1 MYFRKQI
8 FFMKRIVFLAIQL
21 IAITVLSQ
29 TNTEVFLFDLNKEN
43 NVITL
48 NNQRNISNNEGYDNQ
63 PSFFDDNTLL
73 FAGTRNGQTDIAAY
87 TIKTNTI
94 HWVNSTPDGSEY
106 SPTKIPDANKISSI
120 RLDKDGK
127 QLLYAYDYKTG
138 KSKALFE
145 DLKIGYHTWYDENIV
160 VSSVLEDG
168 GLSLVV
174 SNLKDNTNKTIQKK
188 IGRSLHKIPNSNLI
202 SYISKENENWE
213 IKSLDPLTGVTKK
226 IINTFPNV
234 EDMCWLA
241 DDTILMGKGNSIFK
255 FKPKEDQ
262 FWNMFHSFADKELGN
277 ITRITTNSTSTM
289 LALVSD
295 ASPEHIVQKQ
305 LDAYNNRDIEAFLA
319 TYSKNVKVYNF
330 PEQLQYEGL
339 DQMRTSYVGFFK
351 NTPDLHC
358 EIKNRIVFG
367 NKVIDEELVT
377 VNGSQFSAVAIY
389 EVSNG
394 KISKVTFVR

>member
-1 MYFRKQI
+1 
-8 FFMKRIVFLAIQL
+8 MKRIFLLAIQL
-21 IAITVLSQ
+21 VTITVFSQ
-29 TNTEVFLFDLNKEN
+29 TNTEVFLFDLQKEN
-43 NVITL
+43 NTLVL
-48 NNQRNISNNEGYDNQ
+48 NNQRNVSNNEGYDNQ

-94 HWVNSTPDGSEY
+94 HWVNSTSDGSEY
-106 SPTKIPDANKISSI
+106 SPTKIPNANKISSI

-145 DLKIGYHTWYDENIV
+145 DLKIGYHTWYDENIA

-213 IKSLDPLTGVTKK
+213 IKSLDPLTGVTQK
-226 IINTFPNV
+226 IVNTFPNV

-241 DDTILMGKGNSIFK
+241 DGTILMGKGNSIFK
-255 FKPKEDQ
+255 FKPNEDQ
-262 FWNMFHSFADKELGN
+262 FWNIFQSFTDKEIGN
-277 ITRITTNSTSTM
+277 ITRIATNATSTM

-305 LDAYNNRDIEAFLA
+305 LDAYNNRDIEEFLA
-319 TYSKNVKVYNF
+319 AYSKNVKVYDF

-339 DQMRTSYVGFFK
+339 DQMRTSYAGFFK

>member
-21 IAITVLSQ
+21 IAITVWSQ
-29 TNTEVFLFDLNKEN
+29 TNTEVFLFDLQKEGN
-43 NVITL
+43 SFVL
-48 NNQRNISNNEGYDNQ
+48 NNQRNVSNNEGYDNQ
-63 PSFFDDNTLL
+63 PSFFDENTLL

-94 HWVNSTPDGSEY
+94 RWVNSTPEGSEY

-188 IGRSLHKIPNSNLI
+188 TGRSLHKIPNSNLI

-226 IINTFPNV
+226 ITNTFPNV

-241 DDTILMGKGNSIFK
+241 DGTIIMGKGNSIFK

-262 FWNMFHSFADKELGN
+262 FWNIFHSFTDKEIGN
-277 ITRITTNSTSTM
+277 ITRITTNATSTM

-305 LDAYNNRDIEAFLA
+305 LDAYNKRDIEEFLA
-319 TYSKNVKVYNF
+319 AYSKNVKVYDF

-339 DQMRTSYVGFFK
+339 DKMRTSYAGFFK
-351 NTPDLHC
+351 NTPNLHC

-377 VNGSQFSAVAIY
+377 VNGSQFSVIAIY

-394 KISKVTFVR
+394 KISKVTFIR